1 MKNFSIP
8 FGKEKITFS
17 LPDEQVAGVL
27 LSHAHEYKAPKSE
40 AELVADAL
48 ANPIG
53 SPKLSEL
60 AKGKKDVHDHIQ
72 RPYATR
78 PEPCYHAAA
87 AG

>member
-40 AELVADAL
+40 A
-48 ANPIG
+48 
-53 SPKLSEL
+53 
-60 AKGKKDVHDHIQ
+60 
-72 RPYATR
+72 
-78 PEPCYHAAA
+78 
-87 AG
+87 

>member
-40 AELVADAL
+40 AELVADA
-48 ANPIG
+48 IG
-53 SPKLSEL
+53 KSNWQPEIKR
-60 AKGKKDVHDHIQ
+60 AGQRQKDVHDHIQ